1 MEDES
6 DEEKETLDISNLDSK
21 LSDMNAKVGEVK
33 ESDDDGV
40 VATVAEGESVPQIVE
55 GKEGNED
62 NSADSENLSDTTDGV
77 SKEKDEG
84 KTSSG
89 EEKEGKAVE
98 ETSDSVGNT
107 GGEKEGNAPVENV
120 DPIEDKE
127 KVVELEQAGDAEQA
141 ENKNKND
148 ER

>member
-33 ESDDDGV
+33 ENDEDDV
-40 VATVAEGESVPQIVE
+40 VATVAEGESVSQVI
-55 GKEGNED
+55 KDKKGNED
-62 NSADSENLSDTTDGV
+62 DGAGSENLSDTITDV
-77 SKEKDEG
+77 TKKNDEG
-84 KTSSG
+84 KSLSG
-89 EEKEGKAVE
+89 VEKEGKVAE

-127 KVVELEQAGDAEQA
+127 KL
-141 ENKNKND
+141 
-148 ER
+148 